1 MIGAIVLGVPVGFDT
16 DVNASMLGEATF
28 GIAKGLDSCIYV
40 TIGTGVGVGVYI
52 NGGLLHGMM
61 HPEAGHILL
70 QRHPSDSYAGK
81 CPFHGNCLE
90 GLAAGPAIEE
100 RWGAKGIEL
109 KDRREVW
116 ELEAY
121 YIAQACVNF
130 TLVYSP
136 RRIILGG
143 GVMHQEQ
150 LFPLVR
156 QQYEELMAGYVV
168 TPELENLNRY
178 IVPCS
183 LGDNQGVMGCLE
195 LALEAVGERLLAKGI
210 QTGKLFD
217 L

>member
-1 MIGAIVLGVPVGFDT
+1 
-16 DVNASMLGEATF
+16 
-28 GIAKGLDSCIYV
+28 
-40 TIGTGVGVGVYI
+40 
-52 NGGLLHGMM
+52 
-61 HPEAGHILL
+61 
-70 QRHPSDSYAGK
+70 
-81 CPFHGNCLE
+81 
-90 GLAAGPAIEE
+90 
-100 RWGAKGIEL
+100 
-109 KDRREVW
+109 
-116 ELEAY
+116 
-121 YIAQACVNF
+121 
-130 TLVYSP
+130 
-136 RRIILGG
+136 
-143 GVMHQEQ
+143 MHQEQ